1 MHVAY
6 LSSTGSDDPTKASI
20 AFHLAV
26 NGSVPEGQHA
36 SLALLGDAGGLL
48 IGDTPDTL
56 EGLGLPPLRELLD
69 KVIEHELPV
78 YV

>member
-6 LSSTGSDDPTKASI
+6 LSSSGPEDPTKASI
-20 AFHLAV
+20 AFHIAV
-26 NGSVPEGQHA
+26 NGSVPEGHRT
-36 SLALLGDAGGLL
+36 SIALLGAASAVLL
-48 IGDTPDTL
+48 GDTPDTL

-69 KVIEHELPV
+69 RVVEHELPV